1 MTPHTDF
8 RIPDFSFIQNL
19 ANSGHIIEKKQE
31 CWKNIFQDPMSLTI
45 QSWDPVKKWKKTI
58 NRIIKN
64 WKRWIVRFFLN
75 FSSVQFSCSL
85 ISNSLRPH
93 GLQHARLLLELT
105 QTHVHWVGDAI
116 QPSHPRSSLSS
127 CLQSFPASG
136 SFPMS
141 QFFPSSGESI
151 GASASAPVLPMNIQ
165 NWFPLGLTGVIS
177 VLSKGLSKVFSNTTV
192 QNHQFFVVQ
201 PCLWSNSHSIH
212 NYWKNHSFA
221 CMDFCR

>member
-45 QSWDPVKKWKKTI
+45 QSRDPVKKWKKTI

-151 GASASAPVLPMNIQ
+151 GASVSSSPSNEYSEL
-165 NWFPLGLTGVIS
+165 IS
-177 VLSKGLSKVFSNTTV
+177 FRIDWRDLRAVQGTLKSLLQYHSSKSSILCCAALFMVQLSQHTQLLEK
-192 QNHQFFVVQ
+192 
-201 PCLWSNSHSIH
+201 P
-212 NYWKNHSFA
+212 
-221 CMDFCR
+221 